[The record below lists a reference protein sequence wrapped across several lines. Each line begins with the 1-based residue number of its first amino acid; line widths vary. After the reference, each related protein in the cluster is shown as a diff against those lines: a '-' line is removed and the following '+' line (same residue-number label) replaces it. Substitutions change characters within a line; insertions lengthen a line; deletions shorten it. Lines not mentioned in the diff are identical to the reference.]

1 MTSPFYNNINITNN
15 TNMIALKEVTPIVE
29 ILNYDDNQVSWIVEQ
44 DENKVRVSRYRHT
57 EERGLEAEFF
67 IKEMTP
73 DSLIES
79 LIRKQ
84 IVSVDDDLMFA
95 LEEDFE
101 NFIFSRAI
109 N

>member
-15 TNMIALKEVTPIVE
+15 NMIALKEVTPIVE

>member
-1 MTSPFYNNINITNN
+1 
-15 TNMIALKEVTPIVE
+15 MIALKEVTPIVE